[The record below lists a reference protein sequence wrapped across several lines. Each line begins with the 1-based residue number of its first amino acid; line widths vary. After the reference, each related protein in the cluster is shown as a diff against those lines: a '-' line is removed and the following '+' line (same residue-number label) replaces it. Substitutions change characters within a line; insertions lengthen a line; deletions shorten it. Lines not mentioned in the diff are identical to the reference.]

1 MFNYEQLEK
10 FSRECLFL
18 RKALREGYA
27 LSPQEYEALHRDISL
42 LLVCLEARYEAR
54 ETGGGRVESPGTG
67 EHSP

>member
-27 LSPQEYEALHRDISL
+27 LSPQEYENLHRDVSL
-42 LLVCLEARYEAR
+42 LLLHLEKRREAS
-54 ETGGGRVESPGTG
+54 EAGGGQEQPGAS